1 MEVLGHCGC
10 EFRGQGNPAGKT
22 AVVGEAGYTQAGEE
36 GAGVFIADKSWYVEN
51 VGKKDIGGLWTYS
64 AKPAELVPQL
74 SAIVLAN
81 SRIIIIAAL

>member
-10 EFRGQGNPAGKT
+10 EIRGQGTPASEA
-22 AVVGEAGYTQAGEE
+22 AVVGEAGYAQAGEE
-36 GAGVFIADKSWYVEN
+36 VAGVFIADKSWYVEN
-51 VGKKDIGGLWTYS
+51 LGKKDIDGLWTYS

>member
-10 EFRGQGNPAGKT
+10 EIRGQGTPASEA
-22 AVVGEAGYTQAGEE
+22 AVVGEAGYAQAGEE
-36 GAGVFIADKSWYVEN
+36 VAGVFIADKSWYVEN
-51 VGKKDIGGLWTYS
+51 LGKKDIGGLWTYS
-64 AKPAELVPQL
+64 AKPAELVSQL